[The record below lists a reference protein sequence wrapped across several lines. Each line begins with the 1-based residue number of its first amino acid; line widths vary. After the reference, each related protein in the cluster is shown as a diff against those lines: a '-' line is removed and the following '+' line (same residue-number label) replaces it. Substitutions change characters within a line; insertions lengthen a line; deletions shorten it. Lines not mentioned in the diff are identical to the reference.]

1 MINNSFN
8 RITPEE
14 ALKQVEKDFPKGRL
28 KIFLGYAP
36 GVGKTY
42 SMLNEANRMLNR
54 DTMLNRSRDIV
65 IGYLES
71 HGRNGT
77 TSQTGSL
84 ETLPRKKI
92 NYNNIILE
100 EIDLD
105 EVLNRKPK
113 IVLIDELAHTNAP
126 GSKNEK
132 RYEDVLEILK
142 YGIDVFT
149 TLNIQH
155 LESLNDVVKQ
165 ITGVIVRETLPDVI
179 VENADEVVVI
189 DITPS
194 ALQSRL
200 KRGDI
205 YKKENVARALKNFFR
220 GGNLNALREITLRQ
234 IAEEVDDDL
243 DAYKKEHNIRE
254 NWHTV
259 EKVMVCV
266 SANSF
271 GKKLI
276 RRGARTANRY
286 KCEWIVATVNCTHI
300 LATTPSKKGL
310 TMLESHFKLA
320 KQLGSETVTLTGK
333 SVSRELVRF
342 ASQKHITQL
351 IIGHANR
358 SFEQLAFR
366 GSSVTKV
373 LRHAKD
379 IEIHVIPDNRI
390 F

>member
-1 MINNSFN
+1 MSNNSFK

-14 ALKQVEKDFPKGRL
+14 AFRAVKKEAQKGHL

-42 SMLNEANRMLNR
+42 SMLNEANRML
-54 DTMLNRSRDIV
+54 SRRQDIV
-65 IGYLES
+65 IGYLEG
-71 HGRNGT
+71 HGRIETN
-77 TSQTGSL
+77 SQVGSL
-84 ETLPRKKI
+84 EILPRKKI
-92 NYNNIILE
+92 NYNNMILE
-100 EIDLD
+100 ELDVD
-105 EVLNRKPK
+105 EVLKRKPK
-113 IVLIDELAHTNAP
+113 IALIDELAHTNAP
-126 GSKNEK
+126 GSKNKK
-132 RYEDVLEILK
+132 RYEDVLEILAH
-142 YGIDVFT
+142 GIDVVT

-165 ITGVIVRETLPDVI
+165 ITGVTVRETIPDVI

-200 KRGDI
+200 KRGNI

-234 IAEEVDDDL
+234 IAEEVDSDL
-243 DAYKKEHNIRE
+243 EAYMKKHNIRE
-254 NWHTV
+254 NWHTA
-259 EKVMVCV
+259 ERVMVCV
-266 SANSF
+266 SANPF

-276 RRGARTANRY
+276 RRGARIAKRY
-286 KCEWIVATVNCTHI
+286 KCEWIVATVNCTHA
-300 LATTPSKKGL
+300 LASTPSQKDL
-310 TMLESHFKLA
+310 DILESHFKLA
-320 KQLGSETVTLTGK
+320 EQLGADTVTLSGK

-358 SFEQLAFR
+358 SFWQMAIR

-379 IEIHVIPDNRI
+379 IEIHVIPDI
-390 F
+390 ASFD

>member
-1 MINNSFN
+1 MSNNYFK

-14 ALKQVEKDFPKGRL
+14 ALKAVEEETSKGHL

-42 SMLNEANRMLNR
+42 SMLNEATRMLNR
-54 DTMLNRSRDIV
+54 GNDVV

-71 HGRNGT
+71 HDRYETNSQVGT
-77 TSQTGSL
+77 L
-84 ETLPRKKI
+84 EILPRKKI
-92 NYNNIILE
+92 LYNNMILE
-100 EIDLD
+100 ELD
-105 EVLNRKPK
+105 VYEVLKRNPK

-126 GSKNEK
+126 GSKNKK
-132 RYEDVLEILK
+132 RYEDVLDVLAQ
-142 YGIDVFT
+142 GIDVIT

-165 ITGVIVRETLPDVI
+165 ITGVTVRETIPDII
-179 VENADEVVVI
+179 VENADEVEVI
-189 DITPS
+189 DIAPI

-205 YKKENVARALKNFFR
+205 YKKENIARSLQNFFR
-220 GGNLNALREITLRQ
+220 GGNLTALRELTLRHTAQ
-234 IAEEVDDDL
+234 EVDNDL
-243 DAYKKEHNIRE
+243 EEYMEKHNIRE
-254 NWHTV
+254 NWHTT

-266 SANSF
+266 STNAF
-271 GKKLI
+271 GAKLI
-276 RRGARTANRY
+276 RRGARIAKRY
-286 KCEWIVATVNCTHI
+286 KCEWIVATVNCTHT
-300 LATTPSKKGL
+300 LATNPSQKDL
-310 TMLESHFKLA
+310 DMLKSHFNLA
-320 KQLGSETVTLTGK
+320 SELGAKTVTLTGK

-342 ASQKHITQL
+342 ASEKHITQL

-358 SFEQLAFR
+358 SFFQMALR

-379 IEIHVIPDNRI
+379 IEIHVIPYNTML
-390 F
+390 

>member
-1 MINNSFN
+1 MSNNSFY
-8 RITPEE
+8 RTTPEE
-14 ALKQVEKDFPKGRL
+14 ALKVVEKEISKGHL

-42 SMLNEANRMLNR
+42 SMLNEANRMLKR
-54 DTMLNRSRDIV
+54 GQDIV

-71 HGRNGT
+71 HGRAETN
-77 TSQTGSL
+77 SQVAAL
-84 ETLPRKKI
+84 EVLPRKEI
-92 NYNNIILE
+92 NYNNMILE
-100 EIDLD
+100 EIHLD
-105 EVLNRKPK
+105 EVLNRNPK

-126 GSKNEK
+126 GSKNNK
-132 RYEDVLEILK
+132 RYEDVLEILEH
-142 YGIDVFT
+142 GIDVVS

-155 LESLNDVVKQ
+155 LESLNDVIKQ
-165 ITGVIVRETLPDVI
+165 ITGITVRETIPDVI

-205 YKKENVARALKNFFR
+205 YKNENIARALKNFFR

-234 IAEEVDDDL
+234 TAQEVDDDL
-243 DAYKKEHNIRE
+243 EEYMKKHNIRQ
-254 NWHTV
+254 NWHTA
-259 EKVMVCV
+259 ERVMVCV
-266 SANSF
+266 SANPF

-276 RRGARTANRY
+276 RRGARIAKRY
-286 KCEWIVATVNCTHI
+286 KCEWIVATVNCTHA

-310 TMLESHFKLA
+310 DMLTSHFKLA
-320 KQLGSETVTLTGK
+320 EQLGAETITLTGK

-342 ASQKHITQL
+342 ASQKHITQI

-358 SFEQLAFR
+358 SFWQMVFR
-366 GSSVTKV
+366 GSPVTKV

-379 IEIHVIPDNRI
+379 IEIHVIPDNRS

>member
-1 MINNSFN
+1 MSNNSFY

-14 ALKQVEKDFPKGRL
+14 ALKAVEKEISKGHL

-42 SMLNEANRMLNR
+42 SMLNEANRMLKR
-54 DTMLNRSRDIV
+54 GQDIV

-71 HGRNGT
+71 HGRTETN
-77 TSQTGSL
+77 SQVDSL
-84 ETLPRKKI
+84 EVLPRKKI
-92 NYNNIILE
+92 NYNNMILE
-100 EIDLD
+100 EIHLG
-105 EVLNRKPK
+105 EVLKRNPK

-126 GSKNEK
+126 GSKNKK
-132 RYEDVLEILK
+132 RYEDVLEILEN
-142 YGIDVFT
+142 GIDVVT

-165 ITGVIVRETLPDVI
+165 ITGITVRETIPDII

-205 YKKENVARALKNFFR
+205 YKNENIARALKNFFR
-220 GGNLNALREITLRQ
+220 GGNLNTLREITLRQ
-234 IAEEVDDDL
+234 TAEEVDDDL
-243 DAYKKEHNIRE
+243 AEYMKKHNIRE
-254 NWHTV
+254 NWHTA
-259 EKVMVCV
+259 ERVMVCV
-266 SANSF
+266 SANPF

-276 RRGARTANRY
+276 RRGARIAKRY
-286 KCEWIVATVNCTHI
+286 KCEWIVATVNCTHA
-300 LATTPSKKGL
+300 LATTPSKKCL
-310 TMLESHFKLA
+310 DMLSSHFKLA
-320 KQLGSETVTLTGK
+320 EQLGAETITLTGK

-342 ASQKHITQL
+342 ASQKHITQI

-358 SFEQLAFR
+358 SFWQMVFR
-366 GSSVTKV
+366 GSPATKI
-373 LRHAKD
+373 LRRAKD
-379 IEIHVIPDNRI
+379 IEIHVIPDNRS